1 MHVGM
6 KKTFLRKGEKEA
18 RIELGAGLAPQKGN
32 GLPAVTREELLDEGI
47 PFWRVDGILAQLS
60 RWVERN
66 PDRNEKELLLA
77 LARGYN
83 RIE

>member
-1 MHVGM
+1 MRE
-6 KKTFLRKGEKEA
+6 TRARKGEKGGRGE
-18 RIELGAGLAPQKGN
+18 RGAGRAPQKGN
-32 GLPAVTREELLDEGI
+32 GRPAVTREELLGEGS

-66 PDRNEKELLLA
+66 PDRNERELLLA

-83 RIE
+83 RIG

>member
-18 RIELGAGLAPQKGN
+18 RIELGAGLAPQKGK
-32 GLPAVTREELLDEGI
+32 GLPDVTREELLDAGI
-47 PFWRVDGILAQLS
+47 PFWRVDGVLAQLS

-66 PDRNEKELLLA
+66 PEQNKKELLLA
-77 LARGYN
+77 LARGYD
-83 RIE
+83 RIG